1 MKVTQ
6 ADLRLSGGQVLLPG
20 KGLVEADL
28 LIAGGR
34 IAGLVSPGAEAAAAE
49 TVLVRGL
56 ALLPG
61 AVDPHLHLGHGMDL
75 TRIIHDPL
83 RRVDCLP
90 LFSAEANC

>member
-1 MKVTQ
+1 MTQ

-20 KGLVEADL
+20 QGLVEADF

-34 IAGLVSPGAEAAAAE
+34 IVGLVSPGAAAAAAE

-61 AVDPHLHLGHGMDL
+61 AVDPHLLS
-75 TRIIHDPL
+75 
-83 RRVDCLP
+83 VVK
-90 LFSAEANC
+90 